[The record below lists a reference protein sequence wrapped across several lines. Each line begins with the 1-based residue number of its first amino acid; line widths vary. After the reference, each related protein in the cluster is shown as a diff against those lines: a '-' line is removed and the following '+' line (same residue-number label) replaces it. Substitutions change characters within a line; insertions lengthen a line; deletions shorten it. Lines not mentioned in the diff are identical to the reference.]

1 MARLN
6 SVCVFAGSSPG
17 ARPEYATAA
26 RALGRSLAGEGI
38 SVVYGGGSVGL
49 MGILADEVLAGGGSV
64 TGVIPQALFDR
75 EVGHDGL
82 TELRVVE
89 SMHERKAQM
98 ADLADAF
105 IALPGGM
112 GTLEELFETLTWGQL
127 GYHDKPCG
135 LLNVAGYWDG
145 ILAALDRSVRERFLA
160 SEHRRML
167 LVSEEPAALLALLR
181 TYEPPRVEKWLG
193 REEQL

>member
-1 MARLN
+1 MSRIN

-17 ARPEYATAA
+17 ARPEYAAA
-26 RALGRSLAGEGI
+26 AQTLGRALAGEGI
-38 SVVYGGGSVGL
+38 SVVFGGGSVGL
-49 MGILADEVLAGGGSV
+49 MGILADEVLARGGSV

-98 ADLADAF
+98 AELADAF

-127 GYHDKPCG
+127 GYHRKPCG
-135 LLNVAGYWDG
+135 VLNVSGYWDG
-145 ILAALDRSVRERFLA
+145 MLAALDRAVGERFLA
-160 SEHRRML
+160 PEHRRML
-167 LVSEEPAALLALLR
+167 LVSEEPAALLELLR
-181 TYEPPRVEKWLG
+181 SYEPPRVEKWLG

>member
-1 MARLN
+1 MNRLG

-17 ARPEYATAA
+17 ARPEYAAAA
-26 RALGRSLAGEGI
+26 RTLGRSLAGEGI
-38 SVVYGGGSVGL
+38 ALVYGGGSVGL
-49 MGILADEVLAGGGSV
+49 MGVLADEALADGGSV
-64 TGVIPQALFDR
+64 IGVIPRALFER

-135 LLNVAGYWDG
+135 LLNTSGYWDDM
-145 ILAALDRSVRERFLA
+145 LAALDRAVGEHFLA
-160 SEHRRML
+160 PKHRQML
-167 LVSEEPAALLALLR
+167 LVEEEPAALLELLR

>member
-1 MARLN
+1 MTRLS

-17 ARPEYATAA
+17 ARPEYAAAA
-26 RALGRSLAGEGI
+26 RTLGRSLAGEGI
-38 SVVYGGGSVGL
+38 ALIYGGGSVGL
-49 MGILADEVLAGGGSV
+49 MGILADEALAEGGSV
-64 TGVIPQALFDR
+64 IGVIPRALFER
-75 EVGHDGL
+75 EVGHDDL

-135 LLNVAGYWDG
+135 LLNISGYWDDM
-145 ILAALDRSVRERFLA
+145 LAALDRAVGERFLA
-160 SEHRRML
+160 DAHRQML
-167 LVSEEPAALLALLR
+167 LVEEEPHALLELLR
-181 TYEPPRVEKWLG
+181 AYVPPRVQKWLG

>member
-1 MARLN
+1 VIRLG

-17 ARPEYATAA
+17 ARPEYAAAA
-26 RALGRSLAGEGI
+26 RTLGRALVGEEI
-38 SVVYGGGSVGL
+38 SVVFGGGSVGL

-75 EVGHDGL
+75 EVGHEGL

-98 ADLADAF
+98 AELADAF

-135 LLNVAGYWDG
+135 LLNVSGYWDG
-145 ILAALDRSVRERFLA
+145 MLAALDRAVGERFLA
-160 SEHRRML
+160 EEHRRML
-167 LVSEEPAALLALLR
+167 LVEEEPATLLELLR
-181 TYEPPRVEKWLG
+181 SYEPPRVEKWLG

>member
-1 MARLN
+1 MTQID

-17 ARPEYATAA
+17 ARPEYAAAA
-26 RALGRSLAGEGI
+26 RTLGRTLAGKGI
-38 SVVYGGGSVGL
+38 SVVFGGGSVGL
-49 MGILADEVLAGGGSV
+49 MGVLADEVLAGGASV
-64 TGVIPQALFDR
+64 IGVIPQALFER
-75 EVGHDGL
+75 EVGHGGL

-89 SMHERKAQM
+89 SVHERKAQM
-98 ADLADAF
+98 AELADAF

-135 LLNVAGYWDG
+135 LLNVSGYWDSM
-145 ILAALDRSVRERFLA
+145 LAALDRAVEEHFLA
-160 SEHRRML
+160 PEHRQML
-167 LVSEEPAALLALLR
+167 LVEEEPAALLELLR
-181 TYEPPRVEKWLG
+181 AYEPPRVEKWLG

>member
-1 MARLN
+1 MTRID
-6 SVCVFAGSSPG
+6 SVCVFAGSSSG
-17 ARPEYATAA
+17 ARTEYAAAA
-26 RALGRSLAGEGI
+26 RTLGRALAGSGI
-38 SVVYGGGSVGL
+38 SVVFGGGSVGL
-49 MGILADEVLAGGGSV
+49 MGILADEVLARGGPV
-64 TGVIPQALFDR
+64 IGVIPRALFER

-98 ADLADAF
+98 AELADAF

-135 LLNVAGYWDG
+135 LLNVSGYWDG
-145 ILAALDRSVRERFLA
+145 VLAALDRAVGERFLA
-160 SEHRRML
+160 PEHRRML
-167 LVSEEPAALLALLR
+167 LVEEEPAALLELLR

>member
-1 MARLN
+1 
-6 SVCVFAGSSPG
+6 
-17 ARPEYATAA
+17 
-26 RALGRSLAGEGI
+26 
-38 SVVYGGGSVGL
+38 

-64 TGVIPQALFDR
+64 TGVIPQALVDR

-145 ILAALDRSVRERFLA
+145 ILAALGQAVRERFLA
-160 SEHRRML
+160 EEHRRML
-167 LVSEEPAALLALLR
+167 LVSEDPAALLELLR
-181 TYEPPRVEKWLG
+181 TYRPLRVEKWLG

>member
-1 MARLN
+1 M
-6 SVCVFAGSSPG
+6 
-17 ARPEYATAA
+17 
-26 RALGRSLAGEGI
+26 LGRSLASEGI

-49 MGILADEVLAGGGSV
+49 MGVLADEVLAEGGTV
-64 TGVIPQALFDR
+64 IGVIPRALFEH
-75 EVGHDGL
+75 EVGHDSL

-127 GYHDKPCG
+127 GYHSKPCG
-135 LLNVAGYWDG
+135 LMNVAGYWDG
-145 ILAALDRSVRERFLA
+145 MLAALDRAVQESFLA
-160 SEHRRML
+160 AAHRSML
-167 LVSEEPAALLALLR
+167 LVAEEPAALLELLR
-181 TYEPPRVEKWLG
+181 SYQPPRVEKWLG
-193 REEQL
+193 REEEL

>member
-1 MARLN
+1 MTRVS

-17 ARPEYATAA
+17 ARPEYAAAA
-26 RALGRSLAGEGI
+26 RRLGRSLAGEGI

-49 MGILADEVLAGGGSV
+49 MGVLADEVLAGGGSV
-64 TGVIPQALFDR
+64 IGVIPRALYER

-145 ILAALDRSVRERFLA
+145 ILAALDRAVGERFLA
-160 SEHRRML
+160 EEHRRML
-167 LVSEEPAALLALLR
+167 LVEEEPAALLKLLQC
-181 TYEPPRVEKWLG
+181 YEPPHVEKWLG

>member
-1 MARLN
+1 MTRVS

-17 ARPEYATAA
+17 ARPEYAAAA
-26 RALGRSLAGEGI
+26 RSLGRSLAGEGI

-49 MGILADEVLAGGGSV
+49 MGVLADEVLAGGGSV
-64 TGVIPQALFDR
+64 IGVIPRALYER

-135 LLNVAGYWDG
+135 LLNVVGYWDG
-145 ILAALDRSVRERFLA
+145 ILAALDRAVGERFLA
-160 SEHRRML
+160 EEHRRML
-167 LVSEEPAALLALLR
+167 LVEEEPPALLKLLQC
-181 TYEPPRVEKWLG
+181 YEPRHVEKWLD

>member
-1 MARLN
+1 MNRLG

-38 SVVYGGGSVGL
+38 SLVYGGGSVGL

-64 TGVIPQALFDR
+64 VGVIPQALFDR

-82 TELRVVE
+82 TELRIVE

-145 ILAALDRSVRERFLA
+145 MLMALDRAVLERFVA
-160 SEHRRML
+160 EAHRRML
-167 LVSEEPAALLALLR
+167 LVSEEPAALLELLR
-181 TYEPPRVEKWLG
+181 SYQPPRVEKWLG
-193 REEQL
+193 REEEL

>member
-1 MARLN
+1 MNRLG

-26 RALGRSLAGEGI
+26 RALARSLAGEGI
-38 SVVYGGGSVGL
+38 SLVYGGGSVGL
-49 MGILADEVLAGGGSV
+49 MGILADEVLARGGPV
-64 TGVIPQALFDR
+64 IGVIPQALFDL
-75 EVGHDGL
+75 EVGHDSL
-82 TELRVVE
+82 TELRIVE

-145 ILAALDRSVRERFLA
+145 MLVALDRAVLERFLA
-160 SEHRRML
+160 EEHRRML
-167 LVSEEPAALLALLR
+167 LVSEEPAALLELLR
-181 TYEPPRVEKWLG
+181 SYKPPQVEKWLG

>member
-1 MARLN
+1 MTRLG

-26 RALGRSLAGEGI
+26 RALGRALASERI
-38 SVVYGGGSVGL
+38 SVVYGGGRVGL

-82 TELRVVE
+82 TELRVVA
-89 SMHERKAQM
+89 SMHERKATM
-98 ADLADAF
+98 AELADAF

-112 GTLEELFETLTWGQL
+112 GTFEELFETLTWGQL

-145 ILAALDRSVRERFLA
+145 MLAALDRAVGERFLA
-160 SEHRRML
+160 PEHRRML
-167 LVSEEPAALLALLR
+167 LVEQEPAALLELLR
-181 TYEPPRVEKWLG
+181 TYQAPRVEKWLG